1 MSRAA
6 LLLPDPAICVKP
18 PPGARYNLAVTDPS
32 LLAALREEVR
42 RRAVREGHL
51 ASPFD
56 GLAYF
61 RADAPVGPKRVETSG
76 VVVAVIVDRAKTI
89 ELASQGT
96 LRYAPGSYLFI
107 TREARYTSVIE
118 RATRSR
124 PYLSF
129 ALTLDPELVAETLLS
144 MDERDGDAIAGD
156 DHDAWIERWDAALG
170 EAFLRLLRAIDD
182 PLERRL
188 VAPLV
193 VREIVFRLLRSEH
206 AGPLRRAAR
215 ADDPRI
221 RAAMRFVSANP
232 AEAATVETLA
242 RRVAMS
248 PSHFAHRSRE
258 IARMT
263 PMRFVKNVRLR
274 EARLRMLRDGLRAS
288 EAAVEVGYQSP
299 SHFTRDFKSHFGATP
314 AAYARELKGRLA
326 R

>member
-1 MSRAA
+1 M
-6 LLLPDPAICVKP
+6 
-18 PPGARYNLAVTDPS
+18 TDS
-32 LLAALREEVR
+32 SILAALREEVR
-42 RRAVREGHL
+42 RCAVREGHV

-56 GLAYF
+56 GLYYY
-61 RADAPVGPKRVETSG
+61 RADAPVGPKRVDTPG

-96 LRYAPGSYLFI
+96 LRYEPGSYLFI
-107 TREARYTSVIE
+107 TREARYTSIIE
-118 RATRSR
+118 QATPSR

-129 ALTLDPELVAETLLS
+129 AVTLDPEVVAETLLS
-144 MDERDGDAIAGD
+144 MEDELEDDGAGD
-156 DHDAWIERWDAALG
+156 DQDAWVERWDDALG
-170 EAFLRLLRAIDD
+170 EAFLRLLRSIDD

-221 RAAMRFVSANP
+221 RAAMRFVRESP
-232 AEAATVETLA
+232 AEAVTVEALA
-242 RRVAMS
+242 KQVAMS
-248 PSHFAHRSRE
+248 PSHFAHRFRE

-288 EAAVEVGYQSP
+288 EAAMEVGYQSP
-299 SHFTRDFKSHFGATP
+299 AHFTRDFKSHFGATP
-314 AAYARELKGRLA
+314 AAYTRELKGRLGG
-326 R
+326 